1 MSWKA
6 IAGSIFFVLILLAG
20 SNFVTW
26 KLTTSALRKE
36 FKTSVTKDS
45 SETIIDTVWLK
56 PDTIRIRTASV
67 KKADFN
73 IINEVGFHSADFD
86 TMIVEN
92 GDTLAIIKENISFVD
107 GMFELLRD
115 IKIMPPEQSAET
127 EDTINW
133 QTAIIEIPADPPFYN
148 TWIAGF
154 ISGVISFV
162 ILVIALF

>member
-1 MSWKA
+1 
-6 IAGSIFFVLILLAG
+6 
-20 SNFVTW
+20 
-26 KLTTSALRKE
+26 
-36 FKTSVTKDS
+36 
-45 SETIIDTVWLK
+45 
-56 PDTIRIRTASV
+56 TASV